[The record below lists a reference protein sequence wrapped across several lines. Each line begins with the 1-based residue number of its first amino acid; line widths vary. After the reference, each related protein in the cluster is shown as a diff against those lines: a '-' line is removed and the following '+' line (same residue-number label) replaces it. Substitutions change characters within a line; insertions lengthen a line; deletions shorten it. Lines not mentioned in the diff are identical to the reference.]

1 MKLKVTLRGGPFGD
15 RDPVEGDHAG
25 DDLSLH
31 IRRWFR
37 TKYRDRLKMDF
48 SPGTVPILIDGD
60 AYAMVLPRVYGM
72 VHLYAI
78 RSHTE
83 PASDPL

>member
-1 MKLKVTLRGGPFGD
+1 
-15 RDPVEGDHAG
+15 
-25 DDLSLH
+25 
-31 IRRWFR
+31 
-37 TKYRDRLKMDF
+37 MDF